1 MDLKTF
7 LQLLSCSAIVTTICL
22 FLCGIPICIEIL
34 RRRTTQEI
42 SGVPFLM
49 GLLGGAFWLR
59 YGFLKDDSVMIIV
72 NVVCISLF
80 TVYCIFY
87 LIFANNRCS
96 FLTKLSFV
104 LSIIGAMCA
113 WIAYNPNIN
122 YLGIACMTFNILNF
136 GAPLA
141 GLGVVLRKRC
151 CDSLPLPMCVTN
163 LLVSSQWFLYGNIV
177 QDKYIMAPNGIG
189 MALAVFQLSLFL
201 IFPRKENGK
210 SMVSQVADF
219 FTSVPAETEVDHEK
233 GDRISTLTT
242 STGISIASGQTLMR
256 KLSEALDRK
265 TGRSGSFGAVIAEL
279 QQTRPRTTSEPEI
292 SKFKKV

>member
-1 MDLKTF
+1 MPYCVIHCVTAGD
-7 LQLLSCSAIVTTICL
+7 CSFIRPKPTS
-22 FLCGIPICIEIL
+22 FFGITNCF
-34 RRRTTQEI
+34 TKQHN
-42 SGVPFLM
+42 
-49 GLLGGAFWLR
+49 WLR
-59 YGFLKDDSVMIIV
+59 AI
-72 NVVCISLF
+72 
-80 TVYCIFY
+80 
-87 LIFANNRCS
+87 CS

-233 GDRISTLTT
+233 GRSGE
-242 STGISIASGQTLMR
+242 STGISFFQKNTS
-256 KLSEALDRK
+256 
-265 TGRSGSFGAVIAEL
+265 SFGAVIAEL
-279 QQTRPRTTSEPEI
+279 QQARPRTTSEPEI